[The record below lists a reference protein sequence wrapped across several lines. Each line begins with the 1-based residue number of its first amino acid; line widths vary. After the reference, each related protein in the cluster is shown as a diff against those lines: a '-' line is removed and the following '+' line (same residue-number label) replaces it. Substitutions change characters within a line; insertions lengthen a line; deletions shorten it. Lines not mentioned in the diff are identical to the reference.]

1 MMQHCPGCGIRLE
14 PAANEESADAD
25 RPALPRRTDVVQA
38 ARFTNAAE
46 AGFFMHELET
56 ELGVTGELEQR
67 EHFNAIHGTW
77 HANYA
82 LLVARDDAP
91 RVAEFLRDLRDE
103 TEVDAGEWR
112 APGQERPA
120 EVGSLSSRWMPM
132 LITLAAGSVAYL
144 GVTKL
149 EEPPRPPALR
159 ADRPADTL
167 WRELARGD
175 WSQTHPE
182 GKGTRRMRM
191 DAARRTVL
199 VEEDKDADGHFERA
213 HQFPLPR

>member
-14 PAANEESADAD
+14 PVANEEGVDSD
-25 RPALPRRTDVVQA
+25 RVALPRSTDVVQA

-46 AGFFMHELET
+46 AGFFVHELET
-56 ELGVTGELEQR
+56 ELGITGELEQR

-77 HANYA
+77 HADYA
-82 LLVARDDAP
+82 LLVARYDAP
-91 RVAEFLRDLRDE
+91 RVAEFLRGLRDE
-103 TEVDAGEWR
+103 TEDEAGAWR
-112 APGQERPA
+112 APGEALPA
-120 EVGSLSSRWMPM
+120 ETSSLGSRWMPV

-149 EEPPRPPALR
+149 EEPPRPPALHVN
-159 ADRPADTL
+159 RPADAL

-175 WSQTHPE
+175 WTQPHPE

-191 DAARRTVL
+191 DARRRV
-199 VEEDKDADGHFERA
+199 VIIEDDLNQDGRIDDIHEYS
-213 HQFPLPR
+213 LPR